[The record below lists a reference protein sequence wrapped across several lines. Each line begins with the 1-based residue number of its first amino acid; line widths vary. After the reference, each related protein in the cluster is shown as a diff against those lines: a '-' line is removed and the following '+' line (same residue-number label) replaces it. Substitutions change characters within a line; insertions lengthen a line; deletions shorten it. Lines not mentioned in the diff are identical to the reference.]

1 LHFGEIGLDSG
12 AARGFDAGMNSSK
25 TLQILSKHSSLTA
38 AVLASNIDLSYNRKS
53 AMRNLADSDKG
64 FRNAKPVTEAYVV
77 ALDRAPQ
84 SYDTVRDGKVV
95 EVWYRFDC
103 DLKLLNKYTPF
114 HGCLHDGPFY
124 PVSISDNDITI
135 HTEQPLSSGFGRK
148 LLAKF
153 GFTLCKL

>member
-1 LHFGEIGLDSG
+1 
-12 AARGFDAGMNSSK
+12 MKSSK
-25 TLQILSKHSSLTA
+25 TLQILSKHSSLTE
-38 AVLASNIDLSYNRKS
+38 AVLASGIDLSYNEP
-53 AMRNLADSDKG
+53 LALQDLASSDKG
-64 FRNAKPVTEAYVV
+64 FRGANGVTEAYVV

-124 PVSISDNDITI
+124 PVSISENDITI
-135 HTEQPLSSGFGRK
+135 HTNMLMSSRIDRK

-153 GFTLCKL
+153 GYTLCKL